1 MLNAKALIN
10 EAESITG
17 LKNFGNPLFLDGF
30 HRLIDSINL
39 EADLNDIG
47 MQAQHHRLIGVL
59 ANILRLEADA
69 EKYRN
74 FGRANQSSYCNSRTT
89 KNRQHHDT

>member
-59 ANILRLEADA
+59 ANILRLEADVQS
-69 EKYRN
+69 RQ
-74 FGRANQSSYCNSRTT
+74 GRS
-89 KNRQHHDT
+89 